1 MFESVKQGAY
11 SKRCT
16 TAHRFHPLAK
26 VAMNAP
32 TVIILFG
39 STYGH
44 TERYATWIAE
54 DLRALPQ
61 APTVELSPVAEA
73 TDELIESADIL
84 IVGASYLG
92 GFLTG
97 APTLRKRREAML
109 TVDRRLFY
117 TVSFNGTEVYPR
129 SYLDDRVMKSYKA
142 EVAGDRPAFHFRG
155 GLKMSEMSKLHK
167 TALTGVKTAY
177 KLKPRQN
184 EYDKQLI
191 EAFENGGADHTNRQ
205 WIDPLVDQVK
215 IYLEELA

>member
-1 MFESVKQGAY
+1 MS
-11 SKRCT
+11 T
-16 TAHRFHPLAK
+16 PK
-26 VAMNAP
+26 V
-32 TVIILFG
+32 VILFG

-44 TERYATWIAE
+44 TERYANWIAE

-61 APTVELSPVAEA
+61 QPVVELAPVAEA
-73 TDELIESADIL
+73 TDELIQSADVL

-109 TVDRRLFY
+109 TVPHRLFY

-129 SYLDDRVMKSYKA
+129 SYLDERVMKSYKA
-142 EVAGDRPAFHFRG
+142 DVAGDRPAFHFRG
-155 GLKMSEMSKLHK
+155 GLKMDEMSKLHK

-177 KLKPRQN
+177 KLKPKQN

-191 EAFENGGADHTNRQ
+191 EAFENGGANHTNRE
-205 WIDPLVDQVK
+205 WTVPLVEQVK
-215 IYLEELA
+215 VYLAETA